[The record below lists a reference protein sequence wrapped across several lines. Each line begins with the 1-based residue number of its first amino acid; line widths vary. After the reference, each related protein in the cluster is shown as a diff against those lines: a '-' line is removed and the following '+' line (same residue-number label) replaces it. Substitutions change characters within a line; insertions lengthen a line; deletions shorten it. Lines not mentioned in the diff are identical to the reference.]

1 MNFLGWRTP
10 LLALI
15 ALQLGLAGCATP
27 QRLSAVPVA
36 SMPEAAG
43 TMGTTR
49 FLVSRES
56 DSFKA
61 EAMRSLEKEKV
72 FLASKGWSPEKP
84 LPPVYLLAISGGG
97 DNGAYGAGFLSGWS
111 ATGRRPEFKV
121 VTGISTG
128 ALIAPFAFLGPKYD
142 YVLQRVYTETSQK
155 DIFKKRGLLGGLF
168 GDGMA
173 DTRPLAK
180 VIDSYVTPALLGEI
194 AEQYTRGRLLL
205 VGTTNLDSL
214 EPVVWNMTAIAASKD
229 ADAIILFRKVL
240 LASASIPGAFPPVM
254 IDATV
259 GGTHYQEMHVD
270 GGTMAQVFAYPPSM
284 SMAGAPDR
292 KRALYVL
299 RNARLDA
306 DWMSVERRTLSIA
319 TRAIFSLTRTQGVGD
334 LYRIYA
340 TSERDHV
347 DFNLTFIP
355 ASFNT
360 PHREEFD
367 TAYMRAL
374 FEVGVNAAKSEA
386 PWHKVPPGFAAD
398 SREPPT
404 GE

>member
-1 MNFLGWRTP
+1 MKFLAWRAP
-10 LLALI
+10 LLVSI
-15 ALQLGLAGCATP
+15 ALQLALAGCATP
-27 QRLSAVPVA
+27 ARLSAVPVA
-36 SMPEAAG
+36 SMPEATG
-43 TMGTTR
+43 TLGATR

-61 EAMRSLEKEKV
+61 EAMRSLGKEKA

-97 DNGAYGAGFLSGWS
+97 DNGAYGAGFLNGWS

-128 ALIAPFAFLGPKYD
+128 ALIAPFAFLGPRYD
-142 YVLQRVYTETSQK
+142 YVLQRVYTATSQK

-180 VIDSYVTPALLGEI
+180 VIDSYVTPALLSEI
-194 AEQYTRGRLLL
+194 AEQYAKGRLLL

-229 ADAIILFRKVL
+229 ADAIVLFRKVL

-259 GGTHYQEMHVD
+259 EGTHYQEMHVD

-284 SMAGAPDR
+284 SIAGAPDR
-292 KRALYVL
+292 QRALYIL

-319 TRAIFSLTRTQGVGD
+319 ARAIASLTRTQGVGD

-367 TAYMRAL
+367 TVYMRAL
-374 FEVGVNAAKSEA
+374 FDVGANAAKGEA
-386 PWHKVPPGFAAD
+386 PWRKLPPGFAAGD
-398 SREPPT
+398 PAPP
-404 GE
+404 GGK

>member
-1 MNFLGWRTP
+1 MNFLRWRTP

-155 DIFKKRGLLGGLF
+155 DIFKKRGTPRRAFWRWHGGHAASRQSDRQLRNPRAPWRDCRTIYQ
-168 GDGMA
+168 G
-173 DTRPLAK
+173 PLA
-180 VIDSYVTPALLGEI
+180 SGRHNQLGF
-194 AEQYTRGRLLL
+194 ARAR
-205 VGTTNLDSL
+205 SL
-214 EPVVWNMTAIAASKD
+214 EHDRNRREQGRRM
-229 ADAIILFRKVL
+229 L
-240 LASASIPGAFPPVM
+240 LYFSGKCCWPP
-254 IDATV
+254 
-259 GGTHYQEMHVD
+259 
-270 GGTMAQVFAYPPSM
+270 
-284 SMAGAPDR
+284 
-292 KRALYVL
+292 L
-299 RNARLDA
+299 RSPAR
-306 DWMSVERRTLSIA
+306 SRR
-319 TRAIFSLTRTQGVGD
+319 
-334 LYRIYA
+334 
-340 TSERDHV
+340 
-347 DFNLTFIP
+347 
-355 ASFNT
+355 
-360 PHREEFD
+360 
-367 TAYMRAL
+367 
-374 FEVGVNAAKSEA
+374 
-386 PWHKVPPGFAAD
+386 
-398 SREPPT
+398 
-404 GE
+404 